1 MLQIT
6 DRICGWLLVLATC
19 GHVAGTFVA
28 YRAMSSIF
36 VWSLGSALAGLL
48 LGALNIV
55 RAGRPHDKTLAV
67 IATLGTACWA
77 LVAFGYGKSIGNV
90 LDPRPVTHIVVATA
104 LVFFGV
110 RTLRGGSA
118 EEIAR

>member
-1 MLQIT
+1 MLKIT

-28 YRAMSSIF
+28 YAAMSSIF

-55 RAGRPHDKTLAV
+55 RAGRPHDQTLAV

-77 LVAFGYGKSIGNV
+77 LVAFGYGKSVGNV
-90 LDPRPVTHIVVATA
+90 LDPRPLTRMVIATA